1 MDITQ
6 ALPLLG
12 GISPEQFMTQY
23 WQKKPLLVRQAMPG
37 FKALLSRAELV
48 ELAADEDAQ
57 TRLVIQDTSQSPS
70 WQLKHGPF
78 QRKALPPFKQAG
90 WTMLVQGV
98 DLHDESVHALM
109 NQFRFVPDARLD
121 DVMISYATDGGGV
134 GPHIDSYD
142 VFLLQAQGRR
152 LWRIGRQKRPVLQ
165 DGVPL
170 RILTNF
176 VPEQEFVVEPGDLLY
191 LPPGYAHD
199 GIAQDECMT
208 YSIGFRIPKKAE
220 LARELLQRL
229 AEDAEDEL
237 GEVLYRDA
245 DQSAVEQPAEIP
257 AAMLAFAQ
265 KAVADAMQDPHALAR
280 GLGEYMTEPKPTVW
294 FEALASDE
302 VSLGSCALQL
312 DRRTRMMFDDHHI
325 FINGESFNAAGRDA
339 TLMRSLANQRQLGA
353 SDVKKLSSQ
362 AKELVAAWA
371 VAGWLATV

>member
-12 GISPEQFMTQY
+12 GISPQVFMKRH
-23 WQKKPLLVRQAMPG
+23 WQKKPLLVRQALPG
-37 FKALLSRAELV
+37 LKPLLDRAELF
-48 ELAADEDAQ
+48 ELAADEDVQ
-57 TRLVIQDTSQSPS
+57 SRLVVHDTGKTPG
-70 WQLKHGPF
+70 WRLAHGPF
-78 QRKALPPFKQAG
+78 ARKALPPLKQAG
-90 WTMLVQGV
+90 WTLLVQGV

-121 DVMISYATDGGGV
+121 DVMISYATDTGGV

-142 VFLLQAQGRR
+142 VFLLQAFGRR
-152 LWRIGRQKRPVLQ
+152 RWRIGRQKRPVLQ

-170 RILTNF
+170 KILTNF

-199 GIAQDECMT
+199 GIAEGGCMT

-245 DQSAVEQPAEIP
+245 DQSAVDQPAAIP
-257 AAMLAFAQ
+257 PSMIEFAQ
-265 KAVADAMQDPHALAR
+265 QALQEVMLDPQALAR
-280 GLGEYMTEPKPTVW
+280 GLGEYMTEPKPNVW
-294 FEALASDE
+294 FEALETDTVFLA
-302 VSLGSCALQL
+302 GSSVQL
-312 DRRTRMMFDDHHI
+312 DRRTRMMFDAHHI
-325 FINGESFNAAGRDA
+325 FINGESFNAGGRDA
-339 TLMRSLANQRQLGA
+339 ALMRALANERQLAA
-353 SDVKKLSSQ
+353 SDVKKLTQQ
-362 AKELVAAWA
+362 AKVLVSGWA
-371 VAGWLATV
+371 VAGWLRLV